1 MKAIM
6 KKLFIILS
14 VILLFVGP
22 GCQKDWLER
31 ESRTLITEDK
41 VWNDQSLIL
50 GLLANYYNTL
60 SFDESNDN
68 NTNMARYDDAMWSG
82 TGDGTNKSTTFAYST
97 WTLWSYT
104 LIRNINKSL
113 EELEKYSS
121 LSPSIKK
128 QYSAEFRFIR
138 ALHYFEHVK
147 RMGGVP
153 LVTTQLIYD
162 FSGDVTPLQIPRAK
176 EYEVYDFIASEMDAI
191 KDDIGNVGS
200 QTRAN
205 KYTCLALKCR
215 AMLYAGSLAKYNSAM
230 PVPSTTA
237 GGEIG
242 IPLSMAAGYYQ
253 KALSAADS
261 IINRGPYSLYRKNN
275 DLGQN
280 FYEVTNVKGASNP
293 EVIFAKDYDSSKGKS
308 HNFTQ
313 NNIPFGLREESLS
326 SSVTPVLN
334 LVENFDYLDGSDGA
348 LKTRTANNSD
358 YIYYNALDDIFKN
371 KDARLYGTVI
381 YPGTKFRDE
390 DVVIQAGVKIWNATS
405 NSYSTLETGDPGSLH
420 TDGGLLKGSSGPHRT
435 QANVTSTGFYI
446 RKWLDP
452 TKGASTSKTL
462 SSTWWV
468 IFRLGEVYMNATEA
482 AYELGNVPL
491 ALQYINTL
499 RVRAGFPA
507 NSLSSL
513 SMDKIMKERRNEL
526 AFEDHRLWD
535 LIRWRKAQVLWDGD
549 KNNPKAM
556 LYALYPYRVI
566 NSSDPSKN
574 GKYVFDKIAAPRLQ
588 YARFFRLGNYY
599 SEISSTVLSNNPL
612 LIPNPYHTY

>member
-1 MKAIM
+1 M
-6 KKLFIILS
+6 KKLFIILT

-31 ESRTLITEDK
+31 ESRTLITDDK
-41 VWNDQSLIL
+41 VWNDPSLIL
-50 GLLANYYNTL
+50 GLLANYYNSL

-82 TGDGTNKSTTFAYST
+82 SGDGTNKSTNFGFST

-113 EELEKYSS
+113 EELEKYST
-121 LSPSIKK
+121 LSPAIKK
-128 QYSAEFRFIR
+128 QFSAEFRFIR

-153 LVTTQLIYD
+153 LITTQLIYN

-191 KDDIGNVGS
+191 NNDIGNVGS

-215 AMLYAGSLAKYNSAM
+215 AMLYAGSIAKYNSAM
-230 PVPSTTA
+230 AVPIATD
-237 GGEIG
+237 GGEVG
-242 IPLSMAAGYYQ
+242 IPVSMAAGYYQ
-253 KALSAADS
+253 KALAAADS
-261 IINRGPYSLYRKNN
+261 ILLSGNYSLYQKNN

-280 FYEVTNVKGASNP
+280 FFEVNNVKSANP
-293 EVIFAKDYDSSKGKS
+293 EVIFAKDYDYSKGKS

-313 NNIPFGLREESLS
+313 NNIPYGLKEDNIS

-348 LKTRTANNSD
+348 LKTRTVNNSD
-358 YIYYNALDDIFKN
+358 YIYYNALDDIFDN

-390 DVVIQAGVKIWNATS
+390 NVVIQAGVKIWSATT
-405 NSYSTLETGDPGSLH
+405 NSYTTLETGDPGTLY
-420 TDGGLLKGSSGPHRT
+420 TDGGIFKGSSGPHRT

-446 RKWLDP
+446 RKGLDP
-452 TKGASTSKTL
+452 TKGASTRNVL

-468 IFRLGEVYMNATEA
+468 IFRLGEVHMNAAEA
-482 AYELGNVPL
+482 AFELGNVPL
-491 ALQYINTL
+491 ALQHINKL
-499 RVRAGFPA
+499 RERAGFPA
-507 NSLSSL
+507 NSLSTL
-513 SMDKIMKERRNEL
+513 TMDKIMKERRNEL

-535 LIRWRKAQVLWDGD
+535 LIRWRKAQELWNGD
-549 KNNPKAM
+549 NNNPKAM

-574 GKYVFDKIAAPRLQ
+574 GKYVFDKIKSPRLL
-588 YARFFRLGNYY
+588 YARYFQMGNYY
-599 SEISSTVLSNNPL
+599 SQISSTVLNNNPK
-612 LIPNPYHTY
+612 IVKNPFHTY